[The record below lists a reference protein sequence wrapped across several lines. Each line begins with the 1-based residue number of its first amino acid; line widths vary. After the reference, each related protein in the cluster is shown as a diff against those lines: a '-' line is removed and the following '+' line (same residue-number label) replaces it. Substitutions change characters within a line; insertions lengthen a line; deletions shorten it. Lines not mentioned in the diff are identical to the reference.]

1 MPYIELKNITKTFY
15 GVTAL
20 NHVNL
25 SFEKGELH
33 AIVGENGAGKSTI
46 MKVLGGMYFADSGE
60 IHIDGKKCTIH
71 TVADALKAGV
81 SVVYQELNLMPD
93 LTVAE
98 NIYLHSLPKTGA

>member
-33 AIVGENGAGKSTI
+33 AIVGENGAGERVIIRPS
-46 MKVLGGMYFADSGE
+46 
-60 IHIDGKKCTIH
+60 
-71 TVADALKAGV
+71 
-81 SVVYQELNLMPD
+81 
-93 LTVAE
+93 
-98 NIYLHSLPKTGA
+98 